1 MNWIDILF
9 VLIIALAMYGGW
21 KIGFIKGS
29 ISLLSWA
36 ISLTVGF
43 LFYKPTGNFLND
55 HVSRLGEWSFPLAFI
70 FLIILT
76 RFVLLII
83 VNKLFSSSLHT
94 SVQSKSDRI
103 LGLIPGFV
111 NGVIYSTILA
121 GLFYSMPFWSNQS
134 TDINKSQIAGT
145 LSYNIEWINQQ
156 LAPIFNRAV
165 QKSFTNYTV
174 EPEANEIVKLHFTI
188 SNAKVRE
195 DLEAKMLE
203 LVNQERVQ
211 RGLKP
216 LKADPQ
222 LAVVGRMHSQDMFA
236 RGYFSHYTPEGKDPF
251 DRMKASH
258 VHFLSAGENLAL
270 GQTLMICHEG
280 LMNSPGHRANILNPS
295 FGRLGIG
302 ILDGGVY
309 GLMISQEFRN

>member
-9 VLIIALAMYGGW
+9 VLIIALAMFGGW
-21 KIGFIKGS
+21 RIGFIKGT
-29 ISLLSWA
+29 INLLSWA
-36 ISLTVGF
+36 ISLAVGF
-43 LFYKPTGNFLND
+43 LSYKPLGNFLND
-55 HVSRLGEWSFPLAFI
+55 HISSLGEWSFPLAFI

-76 RFVLLII
+76 RSILLLA
-83 VNKLFSSSLHT
+83 VNKLFSKSIHT
-94 SVQSKSDRI
+94 SVQTKSDHI

-134 TDINKSQIAGT
+134 TDINKSKIAGT

-188 SNAKVRE
+188 NNARVRE

-203 LVNQERVQ
+203 LVNQERTQ

>member
-1 MNWIDILF
+1 MNWIDLLF

-21 KIGFIKGS
+21 KIGFIKGT

-36 ISLTVGF
+36 ISLAVGF
-43 LFYKPTGNFLND
+43 LVYKPVGNFLND
-55 HVSRLGEWSFPLAFI
+55 NINGLGEWSFPLAFI
-70 FLIILT
+70 
-76 RFVLLII
+76 LLII
-83 VNKLFSSSLHT
+83 ISRFILLLAATKLFSGHLHS

-103 LGLIPGFV
+103 LGLLPGFV

-134 TDINKSQIAGT
+134 TDISKSRIAGT

-188 SNAKVRE
+188 NNAKARE
-195 DLEAKMLE
+195 DLESKMLE
-203 LVNQERVQ
+203 LVNQERIK

-222 LAVVGRMHSQDMFA
+222 LTVVGRMHSQDMFS

-251 DRMKASH
+251 DRMKAAH

>member
-9 VLIIALAMYGGW
+9 VLIVTLAMYGGW
-21 KIGFIKGS
+21 RIGFIKGT

-36 ISLTVGF
+36 ISLAIGF
-43 LFYKPTGNFLND
+43 LAYKPFGNFLND
-55 HVSRLGEWSFPLAFI
+55 QIGRLGEWSFPLAFI
-70 FLIILT
+70 
-76 RFVLLII
+76 LLII
-83 VNKLFSSSLHT
+83 AARFLLLFAVNKLFSAHLNS

-103 LGLIPGFV
+103 LGLLHGFV

-121 GLFYSMPFWSNQS
+121 GLFYSLPFWSNQS
-134 TDINKSQIAGT
+134 TDISKSKIAGR
-145 LSYNIEWINQQ
+145 LSYNIEWINQH
-156 LAPIFNRAV
+156 LAPIFNSAV

-188 SNAKVRE
+188 DNGKVRE
-195 DLEAKMLE
+195 DLESKMLQ
-203 LVNQERVQ
+203 LVNQERTK

-222 LAVVGRMHSQDMFA
+222 LTEVGRMHSQDMFS

-258 VHFLSAGENLAL
+258 VHFISAGENLAL

>member
-9 VLIIALAMYGGW
+9 ILIISFAMYGGW
-21 KIGFIKGS
+21 RIGFIRGT
-29 ISLLSWA
+29 INLLSWA
-36 ISLTVGF
+36 VSLAIGF
-43 LFYKPTGNFLND
+43 LLYKPVGNFLND
-55 HVSRLGEWSFPLAFI
+55 HFSSHEVWSFPLAFI
-70 FLIILT
+70 
-76 RFVLLII
+76 LLIVLSRLVFLLA
-83 VNKLFSSSLHT
+83 VNRIFYRSPGNT
-94 SVQSKSDRI
+94 IESKSDRI

-111 NGVIYSTILA
+111 NGVIYSTIVA

-134 TDINKSQIAGT
+134 TDINKSKIAGT
-145 LSYNIEWINQQ
+145 LSFNIEWINQQ

-188 SNAKVRE
+188 NNARVRE
-195 DLEAKMLE
+195 DLEAKMLD
-203 LVNQERVQ
+203 LVNQERIQ
-211 RGLKP
+211 RGLNP
-216 LKADPQ
+216 VKADPQ
-222 LAVVGRMHSQDMFA
+222 LTIVGRMHSQDMFS

-251 DRMKASH
+251 DRMRASH

>member
-9 VLIIALAMYGGW
+9 ILIIALAMYGGW
-21 KIGFIKGS
+21 RIGFIKGS

-36 ISLTVGF
+36 VSLAVGF
-43 LFYKPTGNFLND
+43 LAYKPIGNFLND
-55 HVSRLGEWSFPLAFI
+55 HISGLGEWSFPLAFI
-70 FLIILT
+70 FLIIIT
-76 RFVLLII
+76 RFILLLT
-83 VNKLFSSSLHT
+83 VTKLFSSYLHS
-94 SVQSKSDRI
+94 SVQSKSDRV
-103 LGLIPGFV
+103 LGLVPGFV

-134 TDINKSQIAGT
+134 TDISKSRIAST

-156 LAPIFNRAV
+156 LAPIFNKAV

-188 SNAKVRE
+188 NNARVRE
-195 DLEAKMLE
+195 DLEAKMLD
-203 LVNQERVQ
+203 LVNQERTK
-211 RGLKP
+211 RGLKA
-216 LKADPQ
+216 LKPDPQ
-222 LAVVGRMHSQDMFA
+222 LTVVGRMHSQDMFS

-309 GLMISQEFRN
+309 GIMISQEFRN